1 MHLPK
6 FGQIATLQERRLVG
20 GPATQSMMPVKYRW
34 LYETYKKAQTNFWR
48 PQEVPLGN
56 DKRDYLGLPPN
67 VRHQYDLLFS
77 MLTTMDLVVTEAIDV
92 SIMRHAGAP
101 ELRNWLALQGFQEA
115 IHTDSY
121 VTIAEEIDLDP
132 DEVFTRYLTNPALYA
147 KIAMAGR
154 YAEQLDGITDLN
166 DPEQMERFIVA
177 YTFFALI
184 LESLWFYVG
193 LSAGTY
199 PARFLGKMLGTADM
213 FSFIRKDEC
222 VAEGTE
228 VLTKKGWLPV
238 EKLSMDTE
246 LLQWHEDNT
255 TSWTYPIK
263 LSTHQA
269 DSYYEFDLSSRGF
282 KQKVSAAHRFPYYTI
297 SGRLKVVPAC
307 EATPNVYTQHPSS
320 GKIRSEQRCD
330 GSLTAEERFLVA
342 LQADGSVP
350 GSRYTG
356 VRNGT
361 VPYTFNLTKRRKR
374 DAFETI
380 LADLGWGYST
390 WSTNRGQTVYRVS
403 GPTGLTK
410 NFVDWV
416 EPGKRS
422 LAWCQDFVAEVAKWD
437 GHIVPENNARIT
449 YSSTIKA
456 NTDMVQ
462 AIATLCGYRTKPTH
476 IVDHRSDKFND
487 IHRLFINTH
496 QDHVNGGRMVKTR
509 VDEPV
514 SMYGI
519 EVPSSFLVIRC
530 DDCVSVTGNSLHYSV
545 GLTVINDIINENPQL
560 DVGRVNQKILG
571 LVSEGLR
578 LEDAFAEET
587 YRDLPGMSVDAY
599 KEQCRFQMRFNLQR
613 LGLSHPDCDGATLA
627 LPWIS
632 ETVEL
637 QKETSFFE
645 RTNFN
650 YQVKAGLFSG
660 DEEMEDALGNDLWNN
675 PVQPKLRTTKYQA
688 DGASFDDDEDEWQLN
703 M

>member
-1 MHLPK
+1 MHLPQ
-6 FGQIATLQERRLVG
+6 FGQIATLEERRLVG

-56 DKRDYLGLPPN
+56 DKRDYRDLPPN
-67 VRHQYDLLFS
+67 VKHQYDLLFS

-121 VTIAEEIDLDP
+121 VTIAEEIGLDP

-166 DPEQMERFIVA
+166 DPDQMEQFIVA

-263 LSTHQA
+263 LSMHRA
-269 DSYYEFDLSSRGF
+269 DSYYKFDLSTRGF
-282 KQKVSAAHRFPYYTI
+282 KQKVSAEHRFPYYTVT
-297 SGRLKVVPAC
+297 GKLKIVPARG
-307 EATPNVYTQHPSS
+307 ATPNTYTKHPMA
-320 GKIRSEQRCD
+320 GPLRSVGRQD
-330 GSLTAEERFLVA
+330 ALTPQERFMVA
-342 LQADGSVP
+342 LQADGSLP
-350 GSRYTG
+350 SDRYTG
-356 VRNGT
+356 ERCGT
-361 VPYTFNLTKRRKR
+361 VPYTFGLTKGRKR
-374 DAFETI
+374 RAFEKI
-380 LADLGWGYST
+380 LADLGWGYVSAIDR
-390 WSTNRGQTVYRVS
+390 RGRTVYRVS
-403 GPTGLTK
+403 GPLGMTK
-410 NFVDWV
+410 DFDDWV
-416 EPGKRS
+416 RLGDRS
-422 LAWCQDFVAEVAKWD
+422 LSWCRDFVAEVARWD
-437 GHIVPENNARIT
+437 GHIVAENPARTT
-449 YSSTIKA
+449 YSSTIK
-456 NTDMVQ
+456 NNVDVVQ
-462 AIATLCGYRTKPTH
+462 AAATLCGYRTKYTHVVDRRSPTY
-476 IVDHRSDKFND
+476 SD

-509 VDEPV
+509 VDGPV
-514 SMYGI
+514 RMYGI

-530 DDCVSVTGNSLHYSV
+530 DGCVSVTGNSLHYSV
-545 GLTVINDIINENPQL
+545 GLTVIGDIIRESQHIDKDRLN
-560 DVGRVNQKILG
+560 RKILN

-613 LGLSHPDCDGATLA
+613 LGLSHPECEGATLA

-675 PVQPKLRTTKYQA
+675 PV
-688 DGASFDDDEDEWQLN
+688 
-703 M
+703 

>member
-213 FSFIRKDEC
+213 FSFIRKDE
-222 VAEGTE
+222 A
-228 VLTKKGWLPV
+228 
-238 EKLSMDTE
+238 
-246 LLQWHEDNT
+246 
-255 TSWTYPIK
+255 
-263 LSTHQA
+263 
-269 DSYYEFDLSSRGF
+269 
-282 KQKVSAAHRFPYYTI
+282 
-297 SGRLKVVPAC
+297 
-307 EATPNVYTQHPSS
+307 
-320 GKIRSEQRCD
+320 
-330 GSLTAEERFLVA
+330 
-342 LQADGSVP
+342 
-350 GSRYTG
+350 
-356 VRNGT
+356 
-361 VPYTFNLTKRRKR
+361 
-374 DAFETI
+374 
-380 LADLGWGYST
+380 
-390 WSTNRGQTVYRVS
+390 
-403 GPTGLTK
+403 
-410 NFVDWV
+410 
-416 EPGKRS
+416 
-422 LAWCQDFVAEVAKWD
+422 
-437 GHIVPENNARIT
+437 
-449 YSSTIKA
+449 
-456 NTDMVQ
+456 
-462 AIATLCGYRTKPTH
+462 
-476 IVDHRSDKFND
+476 
-487 IHRLFINTH
+487 
-496 QDHVNGGRMVKTR
+496 
-509 VDEPV
+509 
-514 SMYGI
+514 
-519 EVPSSFLVIRC
+519 
-530 DDCVSVTGNSLHYSV
+530 LHYSV